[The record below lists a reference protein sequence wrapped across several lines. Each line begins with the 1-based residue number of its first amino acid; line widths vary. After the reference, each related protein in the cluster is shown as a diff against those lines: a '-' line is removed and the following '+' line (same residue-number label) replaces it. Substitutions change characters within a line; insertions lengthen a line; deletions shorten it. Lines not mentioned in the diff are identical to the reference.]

1 MTGPHTAAII
11 LARGGSKGLPGKNL
25 TKLGGVSLV
34 GRSVLAASKA
44 AGVDTV
50 WVSTDDAA
58 IAAEAQAFGAE
69 VIERPASL
77 SGDTASSESGW
88 LHAVS
93 MIELQYPGLSRL
105 VFLQCTSPFTRGTD
119 IDACL
124 TAMAE
129 KNADCGLSVAQ
140 DHYFY
145 WQRDEDGLGFGTNH
159 AHLEQRK
166 RRQDL
171 PDSFRETGAIY
182 CANAAPFKAHG
193 QRFCGTVALC
203 LIDRPALEI
212 DSHSDLAEA
221 EALIQREVDA
231 PDLSGVKALVMD
243 FDGVHTDDKV
253 HVDQNGVES
262 VTTSRSDGLGLGRLR
277 EAGTCKLLILSKE
290 RNPVV
295 AARGAKLGIEVLQ
308 GIDDK
313 ARALS
318 DWLAGQGV
326 SPAQALFVGNDVNDL
341 PAIEVAGL
349 GACPSDAH
357 PQVMASVDWI
367 VNRPGGNGALRQIC
381 DALLA
386 LDQSR

>member
-1 MTGPHTAAII
+1 MTAPHTAAII

-25 TKLGGVSLV
+25 AKIGGVSLV
-34 GRSVLAASKA
+34 ARSVLAALR
-44 AGVDTV
+44 AGEVDTV

-58 IAAEAQAFGAE
+58 IAAEARAFGAQ
-69 VIERPASL
+69 VIDRPASL
-77 SGDTASSESGW
+77 SGDTASSEAGW
-88 LHAVS
+88 LHAIPL
-93 MIELQYPGLSRL
+93 IEAQYPSLSRL
-105 VFLQCTSPFTRGTD
+105 VFLQCTSPFTRGQD

-124 TAMAE
+124 NAMTE
-129 KNADCGLSVAQ
+129 KGADCGLSVAH

-145 WQRDEDGLGFGTNH
+145 WQEDDQGLGFGTNH
-159 AHLEQRK
+159 NHLEQRK

-182 CANAAPFKAHG
+182 CARADAFKAKG

-221 EALIQREVDA
+221 EALVQRDNAV

-253 HVDQNGVES
+253 HVDQNGLET

-277 EAGTCKLLILSKE
+277 EARRCKLLILSKE

-308 GIDDK
+308 GVDDK
-313 ARALS
+313 AAALS
-318 DWLAGQGV
+318 DWLAAQGV
-326 SPAQALFVGNDVNDL
+326 DPADTLFVGNDINDL
-341 PAIEVAGL
+341 PAIRLAGL
-349 GACPSDAH
+349 SACPSDAH
-357 PQVMASVDWI
+357 PQVMAAVDW
-367 VNRPGGNGALRQIC
+367 VLTRPGGNGALRQLC
-381 DALLA
+381 DALLDA
-386 LDQSR
+386 